1 MISLVAKKACLER
14 DRTRLCFDIT
24 ASFTG
29 GELVAVVGPNGAGK
43 SSLLSLLAG
52 DTEPVEGSVVLDDQ
66 PLHGVAPLELARRRA
81 VLTQTNIVA
90 FPFTVR
96 EVVAMGRFPWAARK
110 VSDDDDR
117 IVAAAMDACD
127 IAHLANRRITKLSGG
142 EAARVALAR
151 VLAQET
157 PVILLDEPTASLDI
171 KHQEMVMDMLR
182 EKAQGGTLVII
193 VVHDLEAAA
202 SIASRLLVMS
212 NGRVVADGPPQ
223 EVLSSQLLSEIY
235 EYPIEVAA
243 NGDTGLL
250 EIRPNR
256 SKRKSPTV

>member
-1 MISLVAKKACLER
+1 MITLVARKASLER

-96 EVVAMGRFPWAARK
+96 EVVAMGRFPWTARK
-110 VSDDDDR
+110 SSDDDR

-127 IAHLANRRITKLSGG
+127 IAHLGSRRITKLSGG

-182 EKAQGGTLVII
+182 EKAQAGTLVII

-223 EVLSSQLLSEIY
+223 NVLSSELLSEIY

-243 NGDTGLL
+243 NDETGLL

-256 SKRKSPTV
+256 SKRKSPTI